1 MVKYTLDAEAEASL
15 LKATTLLEKLKN
27 LIGNERKFDKK
38 KFVKFLIKY
47 SRSKSTC
54 KNIQDSYI
62 IIFICLIVQDQN
74 ENKNEAKKMISRCQ
88 MILSKILD
96 LHAAGKG
103 LTSECLI
110 FKITQFVLNETISVI
125 TFNLSSSNPSQKIG
139 LCTQLLKF
147 LSKIN
152 FELLLKAIQ
161 KIMSDEVQESVFSL
175 LINKSAPF
183 LPSCSN
189 NMITLVLDLD
199 ETLGH
204 FSDNIFHPRPGVFEF
219 ISKMNSHYELV
230 LFTSAVEIYANYA
243 MNIIDPENHI
253 KFRLCRQH
261 IKLNNNKIVK
271 DLEIL
276 GRDMSK
282 VLIVDNDPRNFRLQ
296 SENGIFIKTWTGES
310 DDKELYRLM
319 DYLSNL
325 SKAKGESVQQ
335 LMSKCYF
342 K

>member
-1 MVKYTLDAEAEASL
+1 MVKYTSDAKAGASS
-15 LKATTLLEKLKN
+15 LKATILLENLKKV
-27 LIGNERKFDKK
+27 IKNERRLDKNK
-38 KFVKFLIKY
+38 LVKFLIKY

-62 IIFICLIVQDQN
+62 IILICLIAQDYN
-74 ENKNEAKKMISRCQ
+74 ENVDEAKKVISRCQ
-88 MILSKILD
+88 MILGKILD
-96 LHAAGKG
+96 LHSTGKG

-110 FKITQFVLNETISVI
+110 FKITQFVLNDTISII
-125 TFNLSSSNPSQKIG
+125 TQNLSSSNPSQKIG

-147 LSKIN
+147 LSKVN

-161 KIMSDEVQESVFSL
+161 KVISDELQESVFSL
-175 LINKSAPF
+175 IINQCAPF
-183 LPSCSN
+183 LPSSNN

-219 ISKMNSHYELV
+219 ISKMSSHYELV
-230 LFTSAVEIYANYA
+230 LFTSAIEIYANYA
-243 MNIIDPENHI
+243 MNIIDPDHLI
-253 KFRLCRQH
+253 KFRLYRQH

-276 GRDMSK
+276 GRDMSR

-319 DYLSNL
+319 GYLINL